1 MNTAIGRPESG
12 EAAPYYFGYINQVEG
27 NDPIAEIEAQLDPAL
42 KFFSAISAEKSLHR
56 YAPGKW
62 SIRETLSHISD
73 VERLFTMRALWFARG
88 FTTSMPSFDQNVAVA
103 GAAADSVAWPA
114 HIDEFHRV
122 RLATISFYRNLP
134 AEAWSRRGIA
144 SDNPFTV
151 RATIYVIAGHLTH
164 HIKIVR
170 ERYL

>member
-1 MNTAIGRPESG
+1 MIGRPEPT

-27 NDPIAEIEAQLDPAL
+27 NDPLAEIETQLDPAL
-42 KFFSAISAEKSLHR
+42 KFFAAISAEKSLHR

-62 SIRETLSHISD
+62 SIRETLNHICD
-73 VERLFTMRALWFARG
+73 VERLFTLRALWFARG
-88 FTTSMPSFDQNVAVA
+88 FTTPMPSFDQNVAVA
-103 GAAADSVAWPA
+103 GASADSVAWPA
-114 HIDEFHRV
+114 QIDEFHRV

-151 RATIYVIAGHLTH
+151 RATAFVIAGHLTH